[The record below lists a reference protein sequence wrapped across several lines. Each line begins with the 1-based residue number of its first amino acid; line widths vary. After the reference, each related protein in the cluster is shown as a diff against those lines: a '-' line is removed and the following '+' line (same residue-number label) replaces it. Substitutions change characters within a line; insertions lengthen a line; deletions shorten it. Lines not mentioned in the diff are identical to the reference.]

1 MKSIIVTNHKVSA
14 GKKKKK
20 NLENEIKSISKDL
33 NTESSRWTEQFRSA
47 VVIG

>member
-14 GKKKKK
+14 GKKKK

-33 NTESSRWTEQFRSA
+33 KTESSRWTEQFRPA
-47 VVIG
+47 VVNG

>member
-1 MKSIIVTNHKVSA
+1 MKSIITNHKVSA
-14 GKKKKK
+14 GKKKKKK

-33 NTESSRWTEQFRSA
+33 KTESSRWTEQFRPA